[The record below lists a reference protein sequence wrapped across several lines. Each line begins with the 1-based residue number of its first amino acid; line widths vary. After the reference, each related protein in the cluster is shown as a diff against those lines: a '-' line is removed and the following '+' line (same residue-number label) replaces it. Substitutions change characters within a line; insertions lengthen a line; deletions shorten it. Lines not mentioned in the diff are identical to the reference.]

1 MALCLVM
8 TAGFWSC
15 NDEDVDG
22 NEPMLTVEPTALT
35 FAASGDEL
43 TKSFQVTANREW
55 SIQVT
60 GEDTTWLSVSTLKGE
75 GQATVNVT
83 VLPNANDERTVS
95 LKITSS
101 INTANVSIVQAAGN
115 GSGEKTVILDEN
127 IGNEK
132 AVQDG
137 KNWPNVND
145 FAGWKKGGIG
155 AESVTYKA
163 SSATVRANSFS
174 DHSSSTSDYS
184 KNQASGGNNILL
196 KGGATLDV
204 CGITLTEAQTKL
216 KLTFGIVRS
225 EFDNFDAPYKNE
237 EFTVALSVDGEKWT
251 EPITYTRSD
260 YSSWDLASADFTLSK
275 ATTKLYIRFTAVSVD
290 GRIDDITLSTGNG
303 GQTVDLDKTSG
314 GGDSG
319 DDGTVDK
326 YPTTVVSSF
335 TEVFDGIEN
344 NKFFDSENWGFYS
357 NDKQYATTPAFGW
370 QGKTFSDGGKYIA
383 VAPYNSSLSEVVA
396 YAIMPPFDVKA
407 AASKTLTFDLA
418 WFYQTKDDS
427 KLEVVASKDFNG
439 NVKTATWDV
448 VKDCTFE
455 SQKQNDWFSLSADL
469 SAYANESK
477 VYVAFRYTGKSNTY
491 RLDNVAFA
499 TEIGLSFG
507 TPDFSGILKAG
518 TAISGA
524 KITIPYSHAK
534 GTESFDISVAASGE
548 AAAGINPLRVTK
560 TLTEGSGEIEL
571 EITGTPTVAGD
582 VTFTIDGINGL
593 TGNTVDTKVAS
604 SEAPDYTSNLM
615 PEKSISDQQLYV
627 EKAKIDGTEYPVLK
641 FGTGKAT
648 GNYTTAALDKTG
660 DCTLSFYGLGWKG
673 KTGVMKVT
681 VNGGGTIGGAS
692 SKTFSLKGN
701 DGATKT
707 SPYTLT
713 VSPEEFFSAKLE
725 GVTASTTLT
734 FESVK
739 EGEGDFRA
747 ILVGLNIK

>member
-43 TKSFQVTANREW
+43 TKSFQVSANREW

-314 GGDSG
+314 GGDSE
-319 DDGTVDK
+319 DEGTVDK
-326 YPTTVVSSF
+326 FPTTVVSSF
-335 TEVFDGIEN
+335 IEVFDGIEN

-357 NDKQYATTPAFGW
+357 NDKQYATTPALGW

-427 KLEVVASKDFNG
+427 KIEVVASKDFNG
-439 NVKTATWDV
+439 NVKTATWAV

-455 SQKQNDWFSLSADL
+455 SEKPNDWVTLSADL
-469 SAYANESK
+469 SAYASDSK

-534 GTESFDISVAASGE
+534 GTESFDITVSASGE
-548 AAAGINPLRVTK
+548 AAAGIDPLRVTK
-560 TLTEGSGEIEL
+560 DLAEGSGEIEL
-571 EITGTPTVAGD
+571 DITGTPTVAGD
-582 VTFTIDGINGL
+582 VTFTISGITGL

-615 PEKSISDQQLYV
+615 PEESISGQQLTLGI
-627 EKAKIDGTEYPVLK
+627 AKIDGIEYPALK
-641 FGTGKAT
+641 FGTSSKA
-648 GNYTTAALDKTG
+648 GSYTTAALAKTG
-660 DCTLSFYGLGWKG
+660 DYTLSFYGLGWKG
-673 KTGVMKVT
+673 KTGAMKVT
-681 VNGGGTIGGAS
+681 VNGGGTIDGAS
-692 SKTFSLKGN
+692 SKTFSLKAN
-701 DGATKT
+701 TGATGN
-707 SPYTLT
+707 SPFTVTL
-713 VSPEEFFSAKLE
+713 SPEEFFSAKLE

-734 FESVK
+734 FETV
-739 EGEGDFRA
+739 EGSTDLRA

>member
-127 IGNEK
+127 IGNENVEK
-132 AVQDG
+132 D
-137 KNWPNVND
+137 NWPNVNN

-163 SSATVRANSFS
+163 SNASVRSNSFS

-184 KNQASGGNNILL
+184 KNRASGGNNILL

-225 EFDNFDAPYKNE
+225 EYDNFNAPYKNE

-314 GGDSG
+314 GGDSE
-319 DDGTVDK
+319 DDGSVDK

-344 NKFFDSENWGFYS
+344 NKIFDSENWGFYS
-357 NDKQYATTPAFGW
+357 NDKQYATTPALGW

-383 VAPYNSSLSEVVA
+383 VAPFNSSLSEVVA

-418 WFYQTKDDS
+418 WYYKTKDDS
-427 KLEVVASKDFNG
+427 KIEVVASKDFNG
-439 NVKTATWDV
+439 NVKTATWAV
-448 VKDCTFE
+448 VKDCTFDT
-455 SQKQNDWFSLSADL
+455 QKQNDWFSLSADL
-469 SAYANESK
+469 SAYANDSK

-499 TEIGLSFG
+499 TAIGLSFG

-534 GTESFDISVAASGE
+534 GTESFDITVAVSGD
-548 AAAGINPLRVTK
+548 AAAGIDPITNAVHK
-560 TLTEGSGEIEL
+560 TLAEGSGEIEL
-571 EITGTPTVAGD
+571 DITGTPTVDGG
-582 VTFTIDGINGL
+582 VTFTINGIDGL
-593 TGNTVDTKVAS
+593 TDNTVDTKVAS

-615 PEKSISDQQLYV
+615 PEKSNSEQKINV
-627 EKAKIDGTEYPVLK
+627 EKAIIEGTEYSVLK
-641 FGTGKAT
+641 FGTSKAT
-648 GNYTTAALDKTG
+648 GNYTTTALDKTG
-660 DCTLSFYGLGWKG
+660 GYTLSFYGLAWKG
-673 KTGVMKVT
+673 KTGAMKVT
-681 VNGGGTIGGAS
+681 VNGGGTIDGAS

-701 DGATKT
+701 DGATGNPT
-707 SPYTLT
+707 YTLT

-725 GVTASTTLT
+725 GVTVSTTLT
-734 FESVK
+734 FETV
-739 EGEGDFRA
+739 EGSGDPRA
-747 ILVGLNIK
+747 LLVGLNIK